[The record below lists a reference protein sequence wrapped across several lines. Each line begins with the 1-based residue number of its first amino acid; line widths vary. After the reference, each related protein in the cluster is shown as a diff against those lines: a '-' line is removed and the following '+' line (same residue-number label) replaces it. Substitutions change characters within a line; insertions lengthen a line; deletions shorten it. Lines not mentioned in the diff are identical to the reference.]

1 MSDQV
6 SGDAGQTLAAAPCSA
21 FAREVCILLA
31 DESLQYA
38 PMADA
43 LCKEGHTPKWAA
55 VVIMRNIEGPGSE
68 RWRDFGRSMGFGV

>member
-21 FAREVCILLA
+21 FAREVCTLLA
-31 DESLQYA
+31 DDSLQYA

-43 LCKEGHTPKWAA
+43 LCKE
-55 VVIMRNIEGPGSE
+55 
-68 RWRDFGRSMGFGV
+68 